1 MVLEH
6 LVLAGHLYVWRNK
19 MTDFEQAVKTAAEK
33 AVLQF
38 VPVERMVRPGAEAH
52 DAAPHDDIGRAA
64 LLVLSPEILAEL
76 LQLPDGCHIDHATA
90 PHDQPGVLHLRVR
103 GAGWPTKAGWLL
115 PQVRGTV
122 TRHHAED
129 GSVLRQTI
137 DWGFPKDEGPNAE
150 ITGG

>member
-1 MVLEH
+1 M
-6 LVLAGHLYVWRNK
+6 
-19 MTDFEQAVKTAAEK
+19 EQNTPAV
-33 AVLQF
+33 F
-38 VPVERMVRPGAEAH
+38 GPVERMVRPGAKAH
-52 DAAPHDDIGRAA
+52 DAAPHYDIGRAA

-137 DWGFPKDEGPNAE
+137 DWGFPKDEGPNAGIHRAAE
-150 ITGG
+150 GRPVE

>member
-1 MVLEH
+1 M
-6 LVLAGHLYVWRNK
+6 
-19 MTDFEQAVKTAAEK
+19 EQNTPAV
-33 AVLQF
+33 F
-38 VPVERMVRPGAEAH
+38 GPVERMVRPGAEAH

-137 DWGFPKDEGPNAE
+137 DWGFPKDEGPNA
-150 ITGG
+150 

>member
-1 MVLEH
+1 MSNENTPQDECH
-6 LVLAGHLYVWRNK
+6 RP
-19 MTDFEQAVKTAAEK
+19 AVGG
-33 AVLQF
+33 
-38 VPVERMVRPGAEAH
+38 PVERMVRPGAEAH

-150 ITGG
+150 LTGRPAPR